1 MSARPFYVVAH
12 RCNSTDAVKNAI
24 AEGANAIEC
33 DIRYYDSPKYFLV
46 SHDKS
51 VTPEADA
58 LIPYLD
64 RMSVVLKA
72 KPSVALVIFDCKDQ
86 PENQFLTLLKI
97 VRKHLTDQVPVNV
110 LFSISSYDDRAFFNP
125 LKGFA
130 MAPNEGVGI
139 DEDNNSMR
147 VSAFFQELGISQHT
161 YGNGIY
167 AYGVGPNVPH
177 TVMNAVARR
186 AHGGHLKM
194 VYVWTLQDSDAM
206 RNYMRMGVDGI
217 LVNNPATLREV
228 LNEKEFS
235 GNLRLATRTDRP
247 FITPPAPAYVL
258 DVKTADVGGG
268 GTDAWLRF
276 AVVGPDEQML
286 HYIIDSCP
294 PKLFESGDTN
304 SVTIFG
310 DVGAPKKVRVWRDDS
325 GNGPGWYLDR
335 ITLTKTKGTTPAVGA
350 KTIIFDQWIP
360 ASEVIV
366 KPVP

>member
-24 AEGANAIEC
+24 ADGANAIEC

-72 KPSVALVIFDCKDQ
+72 KPAVALVIFDCKDQ
-86 PENQFLTLLKI
+86 PENQFLTLLKL

-130 MAPNEGVGI
+130 MASNEGVGI
-139 DEDNNSMR
+139 DEDNDSKR
-147 VSAFFQELGISQHT
+147 VSEFFQELGIAQHT

-167 AYGVGPNVPH
+167 AYGIGPNVPH

-186 AHGGHLKM
+186 ARGGHLKM
-194 VYVWTLQDSDAM
+194 VYVWTLQDSDSM

-258 DVKTADVGGG
+258 DVKTADVSGG

-276 AVVGPDEQML
+276 AVVGPDEKMV
-286 HYIIDSCP
+286 HYIVDSGP
-294 PKLFESGDTN
+294 IGLFESGDTN

-310 DVGAPKKVRVWRDDS
+310 DVGAPEKVRVWRDDS

>member
-12 RCNSTDAVKNAI
+12 RCNSTDAVKDAI
-24 AEGANAIEC
+24 AAGANAIEC
-33 DIRYYDSPKYFLV
+33 DIRYYDSQKYFLV

-51 VTPEADA
+51 VTPATDA

-64 RMSVVLKA
+64 QMSVVLKA
-72 KPSVALVIFDCKDQ
+72 QPAVALVIFDCKDQ
-86 PENQFLTLLKI
+86 PENQFLTLLKL

-139 DEDNNSMR
+139 DEDNDFNR
-147 VSAFFQELGISQHT
+147 VSKFFVDLGISQHT
-161 YGNGIY
+161 YGNGTY

-177 TVMNAVARR
+177 TVMTAVAHR
-186 AHGGHLKM
+186 ARWGNLKM
-194 VYVWTLQDSDAM
+194 VYVWTLQDSDSM

-228 LNEKEFS
+228 LNEQEFS

-247 FITPPAPAYVL
+247 FVTRPASAYVL
-258 DVKTADVGGG
+258 EVKTADVGGG

-276 AVVGPDEQML
+276 AVVGPDGDTV
-286 HYIIDSCP
+286 HYLIDSCP
-294 PKLFESGDTN
+294 PGLFESGDAN
-304 SVTIFG
+304 NVTIFG
-310 DVGAPKKVRVWRDDS
+310 DVGAPKKLRVWRDNS

-335 ITLTKTKGTTPAVGA
+335 ITVTKTKGTTPSAAA
-350 KTIIFDQWIP
+350 KTVIFDQWIP
-360 ASEVIV
+360 ESEVIV